1 MNDRKMTISPTRF
14 HLAFALPLLFATAA
28 ATASDIGRRFPSEK
42 TSYIDRVTGVP
53 VTVLTTD
60 PAGDSR
66 IYQTHPQWT
75 HDQAYIIFRSTRGT
89 QADAAHPRQNAFA
102 VNELTGEIIQLTEDP
117 GTDVGSINISRMENK
132 LWYLKRDGERWHL
145 VELDLGRLLA
155 DSAVGT
161 STQHAQADYERVI
174 AAVPEGL
181 SPSGGF
187 GVDADEKTAY
197 LGVNRDGAPVQVSAP
212 PGQHWRIQQ
221 TPGGLRAVDIATGRW
236 RTVIDVPFKMGHV
249 QTNPWVPAEI
259 VYCHETGGDS
269 TQRMWTVKAD
279 GSGNRP
285 LFEEGPTDW
294 VTHEVVVG
302 PDTVM
307 FNLIGFRAEL
317 RKNPTGI
324 ATVDLRDGAVNVLGQ
339 LEEEVPEGMP
349 EGVGGPGGFWHCNGS
364 PDGRWAAGDT
374 FRGDL
379 YLIDRRNGR
388 QILLTTGHRMAPD
401 HIHPAFSPDSKRVI
415 IQSGYLSDGK
425 SLDVMVVNV
434 PRELLLE

>member
-1 MNDRKMTISPTRF
+1 
-14 HLAFALPLLFATAA
+14 
-28 ATASDIGRRFPSEK
+28 
-42 TSYIDRVTGVP
+42 
-53 VTVLTTD
+53 LTTD

-302 PDTVM
+302 PDTGDVQPDR
-307 FNLIGFRAEL
+307 LPGRAAEEPD
-317 RKNPTGI
+317 RHRNRRPAGRSGER
-324 ATVDLRDGAVNVLGQ
+324 AGPA
-339 LEEEVPEGMP
+339 EEEVPEGMP

-388 QILLTTGHRMAPD
+388 QILLTTGHRMHPITSTPPSAPT
-401 HIHPAFSPDSKRVI
+401 ASA
-415 IQSGYLSDGK
+415 
-425 SLDVMVVNV
+425 
-434 PRELLLE
+434 